1 MNDCITELKNKI
13 AATYPAEI
21 ADKIYSALDVAVKAH
36 DGQKR
41 SSGEDYIIHPV
52 HVAEIL
58 VDYGLDYETIS
69 AALLHD
75 VIEDTDVTEEEI
87 RKQFG
92 NEITEL
98 VAGVT
103 KLNKINFT
111 SKEEEQAE
119 NFRKMFF
126 AMAKDIR
133 VLLIKLADRLHNM
146 RSLSY
151 LSRERQ
157 LAMAQETVEIYA
169 KLAGR
174 LGISRIKSELEDL
187 CLKYLEPEKYYT
199 LVELINASLEERN
212 KLVTLVVKEI
222 EDLLA
227 ESGIKGEV
235 FGRPKHLYSIYKKMK
250 EKHLAFEEIYDLIAV
265 RVIVNSI
272 DECYEVLGKIHNRWK
287 PIPGRIKDY
296 IATPKPNMYQSLH
309 TTVVTNY
316 GQPFEIQ
323 IRTYEMHRTAE
334 YGIAAHWKYK
344 EKRTD
349 NSDLDT
355 RLSWIRE
362 LMEDEGDLKDSV
374 EFLKSVKG
382 DLYALETLVF
392 TPKGDVISLP
402 AGSTPIDF
410 AYKIHS
416 GVGNKMTGAIVNAK
430 MVPISYE
437 LKTGD
442 VVEVITNPN
451 SKGPSWDWL
460 KICKSNSA
468 KGKIR
473 QFFKH
478 EMKDENIKRGKA
490 MLDLEAKR
498 RGFALSDLMTED
510 GMNIVF
516 EKLSFQSAD
525 EMFAAVGYGAVK
537 VNQVILKLTDHYLK
551 TIERQKPQEFTSVA
565 PRTSSSNES
574 GVVVKGSTD
583 LLVKLAKC
591 CSPVPG
597 DAIIGFIS
605 RGRGITIHRADCP
618 NVKGMEPERLIEA
631 DWNENM
637 ASSKPFDVTLQI
649 VSADI
654 VGLLALIT
662 AEISAMKI
670 PVVNLSART
679 DKNKGAIITL
689 TVQITKLSA
698 LDALKTKIEGISGV
712 KEVFRTTN

>member
-13 AATYPAEI
+13 NATYAPDVA
-21 ADKIYSALDVAVKAH
+21 AKIYEALDVAIAAH
-36 DGQKR
+36 SGQKR

-75 VIEDTDVTEEEI
+75 VVEDTPVTEEEI

-92 NEITEL
+92 DEICEL
-98 VAGVT
+98 VVGVT

-157 LAMAQETVEIYA
+157 IAMAKETLEIYA

-174 LGISRIKSELEDL
+174 LGISKIKSELEDL

-199 LVELINASLEERN
+199 LVELINTSLDERQ
-212 KLVTLVVKEI
+212 KLVSLVVNEL
-222 EDLLA
+222 EGLLN

-250 EKHLAFEEIYDLIAV
+250 GKHLAFEEIYDLIAV

-382 DLYALETLVF
+382 DLYAIETLVF

-416 GVGNKMTGAIVNAK
+416 GVGNKMTGAIVNSK
-430 MVPISYE
+430 MFPISYE

-442 VVEVITNPN
+442 VVEIITNPN

-460 KICKSNSA
+460 KICKSNGT

-490 MLDLEAKR
+490 MLELEAKR
-498 RGFALSDLMTED
+498 RGFALSDLMTEE
-510 GMNIVF
+510 GLKLVF
-516 EKLSFQSAD
+516 EKLSFQSTD

-537 VNQVILKLTDHYLK
+537 VNQVILKLTDLYLK
-551 TIERQKPQEFTSVA
+551 TIERQKPQEYAAVA
-565 PRTSSSNES
+565 PKARTSNDT

-597 DAIIGFIS
+597 DEIIGFIS

-618 NVKGMEPERLIEA
+618 NIKGMEPERLIEA
-631 DWNENM
+631 SWNTNATE
-637 ASSKPFDVTLQI
+637 AKPFDVTLQI
-649 VSADI
+649 VAIDI
-654 VGLLALIT
+654 VGLLAEVT
-662 AEISAMKI
+662 SVISSLKI
-670 PVVNLSART
+670 PVLALSERT
-679 DKNKGAIITL
+679 DKNKDAIITL
-689 TVQITKLSA
+689 TVQVTTLSS
-698 LDALKTKIEGISGV
+698 LDMLKTKLESISGV
-712 KEVFRTTN
+712 KQVFRTTN